1 MALDAVDEEL
11 LRILRA
17 DARTSYQALG
27 AAVGLSANAVA
38 GRIRRMERDG
48 VIAGFTVVTRAAAI
62 GRAVEALVEI
72 RLTDGQA
79 DADAAFEAAVAA
91 LPAVVEDVHL
101 TGGTDHQL
109 RVACR
114 DVDELNRLLRRLR
127 ALPGVAGLETRV
139 ILHQAIDRRG

>member
-1 MALDAVDEEL
+1 MDAIDEEL
-11 LRILRA
+11 LRILRE

-48 VIAGFTVVTRAAAI
+48 VIAGFTVVTRAAAM
-62 GRAVEALVEI
+62 GRDVEALVDV
-72 RLTDGQA
+72 RLASDQD
-79 DADAAFEAAVAA
+79 DAGFEAAVAR

-114 DVDELNRLLRRLR
+114 DVAELNELLRGWR
-127 ALPGVAGLETRV
+127 AVDGVAGLETRR
-139 ILHQAIDRRG
+139 ILHQALDRRG

>member
-1 MALDAVDEEL
+1 MDAIDEEL
-11 LRILRA
+11 LRILRE

-48 VIAGFTVVTRAAAI
+48 VIAGFTVVTRAAAM
-62 GRAVEALVEI
+62 GRDVEALVDV
-72 RLTDGQA
+72 RLASDQD
-79 DADAAFEAAVAA
+79 DAGFEAAVAR

-114 DVDELNRLLRRLR
+114 DVAELNELLRGMR
-127 ALPGVAGLETRV
+127 AVDGVAGIETRL

>member
-1 MALDAVDEEL
+1 MPLDPIDEEL

-17 DARTSYQALG
+17 DARTSYEALG
-27 AAVGLSANAVA
+27 RAVGLSANAVA

-48 VIAGFTVVTRAAAI
+48 VIAGFTVLTRPAAM
-62 GRAVEALVEI
+62 GRTVEALVDVHLEAH
-72 RLTDGQA
+72 A
-79 DADAAFEAAVAA
+79 DDAAYEAAVAQ

-109 RVACR
+109 RVAVR
-114 DVDELNRLLRRLR
+114 DVAELNQLLRGLR
-127 ALPGVAGLETRV
+127 ALAGVAAVETRV

>member
-1 MALDAVDEEL
+1 MDAIDAEL
-11 LRILRA
+11 LRILRE

-48 VIAGFTVVTRAAAI
+48 VIAGFTVVTRAAAM
-62 GRAVEALVEI
+62 GRDVEALVDV
-72 RLTDGQA
+72 RLASDQD
-79 DADAAFEAAVAA
+79 DAGFEAAVAR

-114 DVDELNRLLRRLR
+114 DVAELNELLRGLR
-127 ALPGVAGLETRV
+127 AVDGVAGIETRL

>member
-1 MALDAVDEEL
+1 MDAIDEEL
-11 LRILRA
+11 LRILREN
-17 DARTSYQALG
+17 ARTSYQALG

-38 GRIRRMERDG
+38 GRVRRMERDG
-48 VIAGFTVVTRAAAI
+48 VIAGFTVVTRPAAM
-62 GRAVEALVEI
+62 GRTVQALVDV
-72 RLTDGQA
+72 RLTTEGM
-79 DADAAFEAAVAA
+79 DAAYEAAVAQ

-114 DVDELNRLLRRLR
+114 DVAELNQLLRGLR
-127 ALPGVAGLETRV
+127 ALDAVAGLETRV

>member
-1 MALDAVDEEL
+1 MDAIDEEL

-38 GRIRRMERDG
+38 ARIRRMERDG
-48 VIAGFTVVTRAAAI
+48 VIAGFTVVTRAAAM
-62 GRAVEALVEI
+62 GRDVEALVDV
-72 RLTDGQA
+72 RLASDQD
-79 DADAAFEAAVAA
+79 DAGFEAAVAR
-91 LPAVVEDVHL
+91 LRAVVEDVHL

-114 DVDELNRLLRRLR
+114 DVAELNELLRGLR
-127 ALPGVAGLETRV
+127 AVDGVAGIETRL

>member
-1 MALDAVDEEL
+1 MDAIDEEL
-11 LRILRA
+11 LRILRE

-48 VIAGFTVVTRAAAI
+48 VIAGFTVVTRAAAM
-62 GRAVEALVEI
+62 GRDVEALVDV
-72 RLTDGQA
+72 RLASDQD
-79 DADAAFEAAVAA
+79 DAGFEAAVAR

-114 DVDELNRLLRRLR
+114 DVAELNELLRGLR
-127 ALPGVAGLETRV
+127 AVDGVAGIETRL

>member
-1 MALDAVDEEL
+1 MDAIDEEL
-11 LRILRA
+11 LRILRE

-48 VIAGFTVVTRAAAI
+48 VIAGFTVVTRAAAM
-62 GRAVEALVEI
+62 GRDVEALVNV
-72 RLTDGQA
+72 RLASDQD
-79 DADAAFEAAVAA
+79 DAGFEAAVAR

-114 DVDELNRLLRRLR
+114 DVAELNDLLRGLR
-127 ALPGVAGLETRV
+127 AVDGVAGIETRR

>member
-1 MALDAVDEEL
+1 M
-11 LRILRA
+11 LRE

-27 AAVGLSANAVA
+27 TAVGLSANAVA
-38 GRIRRMERDG
+38 GRIRRMEPDG
-48 VIAGFTVVTRAAAI
+48 VIAGFTVVTRAAAM
-62 GRAVEALVEI
+62 GRKVEALVDV
-72 RLTDGQA
+72 RLASDQD
-79 DADAAFEAAVAA
+79 DAGFEAAVAR

-114 DVDELNRLLRRLR
+114 DIAELNDLLRGLR
-127 ALPGVAGLETRV
+127 GVDGVAGLETRL

>member
-1 MALDAVDEEL
+1 MDAIDEEL
-11 LRILRA
+11 LRILRD

-38 GRIRRMERDG
+38 ARIRRMERDG
-48 VIAGFTVVTRAAAI
+48 VIAGFTVLTRAAAM
-62 GRAVEALVEI
+62 GRDVEALVDV
-72 RLTDGQA
+72 RLASDQD
-79 DADAAFEAAVAA
+79 DAGFEAAVAR

-109 RVACR
+109 RVSCR
-114 DVDELNRLLRRLR
+114 DVAELNELLRGLR
-127 ALPGVAGLETRV
+127 AVEGVAGIETRL

>member
-1 MALDAVDEEL
+1 MDAIDEEL

-48 VIAGFTVVTRAAAI
+48 VIAGFTVVTRAAAM
-62 GRAVEALVEI
+62 GRDVEALVDV
-72 RLTDGQA
+72 RLASDQD
-79 DADAAFEAAVAA
+79 DAGFEAAVAR

-114 DVDELNRLLRRLR
+114 DVAELNELLRGLR
-127 ALPGVAGLETRV
+127 AVDGVAGIETRL